1 MNRHAFSA
9 AFVLGFFALACTLIA
24 LNPAGARAQEKL
36 TCPWAARAYAQGEIG
51 NVRALEYLNSC
62 IDYRIKEAGGDAAS
76 GKAPTATEPKSCHE
90 KSGLLAINPDV
101 LTLDDLVYLRA
112 CVDADLKT
120 FRKAE

>member
-1 MNRHAFSA
+1 MNRRAPTA
-9 AFVLGFFALACTLIA
+9 ALILGFLALACLSIA
-24 LNPAGARAQEKL
+24 LDSVGAHAQEKL
-36 TCPWAARAYAQGEIG
+36 TCPWAARAYAEGEIG